1 LAEPPSTYLPFSE
14 LGGALGACA
23 WNPAF
28 FYPGGPASAVRR
40 EASLQTAPVPSRERR
55 RSHAAV
61 PVAFFLLLLGAL
73 LGHYTVLV
81 PFLLGLLLF
90 GSGASFLSSRL
101 NPLSTSFYL
110 TTKPSWS
117 AIGAVFLS
125 GMVLLLVAYEYLVRG
140 FGPIVP

>member
-1 LAEPPSTYLPFSE
+1 MTYLPFSDRV
-14 LGGALGACA
+14 GGPHGCA
-23 WNPAF
+23 WNPVF
-28 FYPGGPASAVRR
+28 FYLGGPGSAVRR
-40 EASLQTAPVPSRERR
+40 EESLRTRPAQGRERR

-61 PVAFFLLLLGAL
+61 PVAFFLLLLGAV
-73 LGHYTVLV
+73 LGHYTILV

-125 GMVLLLVAYEYLVRG
+125 GLALLLVAYEYLIRG
-140 FGPIVP
+140 FGPVVP